1 MRNIRTDL
9 ASELNEN
16 AGALAGVRMQSDE
29 IDGFACTKVYVETEE
44 GAARLRKPMGKYFT
58 LDVGDVAQKDS
69 RQLAEA
75 ARGVAAVMREI
86 IGEEGLKAAL
96 VVGLGNRKITPD
108 SLGPKVCEKVFVT
121 RHIKQNLPEIAGEDV
136 ASVSAI
142 APGVL
147 GVTGMESEE
156 VISGVSQQVKP
167 EIIVAIDALASRRT
181 DRIGSSVQ
189 ISNTGIAPGSGLGN
203 HRNELTEDSL
213 GTTVI
218 ALGMPMVT
226 YASTIACDLLEAAFD
241 KTVEEDDIAALFS
254 AIEAANGAE
263 LIVTPKNID
272 VLSEKAA
279 VLLALSLNLALNPK
293 FPQDKIDNLME
304 C

>member
-1 MRNIRTDL
+1 M
-9 ASELNEN
+9 
-16 AGALAGVRMQSDE
+16 
-29 IDGFACTKVYVETEE
+29 
-44 GAARLRKPMGKYFT
+44 
-58 LDVGDVAQKDS
+58 
-69 RQLAEA
+69 
-75 ARGVAAVMREI
+75 
-86 IGEEGLKAAL
+86 
-96 VVGLGNRKITPD
+96 
-108 SLGPKVCEKVFVT
+108 
-121 RHIKQNLPEIAGEDV
+121 PEIAGEDV

-156 VISGVSQQVKP
+156 VISGVSQQVRP
-167 EIIVAIDALASRRT
+167 EVIIAIDALASRRT

-203 HRNELTEDSL
+203 HRNELTQDSL
-213 GTTVI
+213 GATVI

-226 YASTIACDLLEAAFD
+226 YAATIACDLLEAAFD

-272 VLSEKAA
+272 VLSEKSRGAFGA
-279 VLLALSLNLALNPK
+279 FPK
-293 FPQDKIDNLME
+293 PGAQPGISQDKIDNLME

>member
-1 MRNIRTDL
+1 M
-9 ASELNEN
+9 
-16 AGALAGVRMQSDE
+16 
-29 IDGFACTKVYVETEE
+29 
-44 GAARLRKPMGKYFT
+44 
-58 LDVGDVAQKDS
+58 
-69 RQLAEA
+69 
-75 ARGVAAVMREI
+75 
-86 IGEEGLKAAL
+86 
-96 VVGLGNRKITPD
+96 
-108 SLGPKVCEKVFVT
+108 T

-156 VISGVSQQVKP
+156 VISGVSQQVRP
-167 EIIVAIDALASRRT
+167 EVIIAIDALASRRT

-203 HRNELTEDSL
+203 HRNELTQDSL
-213 GTTVI
+213 GATVI

-226 YASTIACDLLEAAFD
+226 YAATIACDLLEAAFD

-279 VLLALSLNLALNPK
+279 VLLALSLNLALNPE